1 MLGQQA
7 RELGSVSRVKGAF
20 VWWLVG
26 LAIYLFL
33 LALASLFL
41 YGASRLQ
48 NGVPRNK
55 GIGEKSRRKQESGK
69 TAAQQLPLP
78 FTPSR

>member
-1 MLGQQA
+1 M
-7 RELGSVSRVKGAF
+7 
-20 VWWLVG
+20 WWLVG

-48 NGVPRNK
+48 EGIPRNK
-55 GIGEKSRRKQESGK
+55 GIGEKARRKQELEK
-69 TAAQQLPLP
+69 IAAQQLPLP